1 MEDSKVVCLGCSVGL
16 FASPAHMA
24 VCACNPSFGG
34 WTQADPVSLA
44 QTAMFSNRPSQKLR
58 GSMMEED
65 ARSPPLSSAGAHMG
79 MCSCVQHTTHTHT
92 HTGRDC
98 KYIRNVLIP
107 RG

>member
-24 VCACNPSFGG
+24 VFACNPSFGG

-65 ARSPPLSSAGAHMG
+65 ARSPPLSSAVLTWV
-79 MCSCVQHTTHTHT
+79 CVPVYSTQHTHT